1 MTQQS
6 RERLRGAGALVA
18 LAILLVGPPLA
29 LVRFVGWPLPT
40 GVPDWEEMTSAARSG
55 VDDVVVVKILA
66 VLAWLLW
73 AQISVAALAETV
85 AVIRGRPA
93 PRASVI
99 PGLQL
104 GVARLVAAAAL
115 VVGGL
120 STPRPE
126 PAPMARL
133 VAVLAEP
140 VPIAV
145 PEAVPATAV
154 SLHQAEPASIPAPGA
169 VYVVRRNDSWWGIAE
184 RVLGDGQRW
193 HELRS
198 LNVGRQMSD
207 GAIVAAATE
216 VIHPGWELLLPA
228 GAMGMGAPAGSG
240 HEAGGEVEVRA
251 GDNLW
256 DIAERQLAQPAG
268 GAVSEAQVRGYWV
281 RLIETNRDRIRD
293 ADRIYP
299 GQRLRLPE
307 VIPASP
313 LPPSATDIPGAAD
326 PAPADPTP
334 TPAPPTSAALPPSLP
349 VAPDGA
355 DRTAPGPVR
364 AEDGAEEKDE
374 PVAAG
379 RVGVAGA
386 MLAMGIAAAVA
397 RRRRRRQLT
406 LPPGSQP
413 VPPPVHLDDLRVEL
427 ATAADVDLAERLRL
441 AMRDA
446 AVSLAERASPA
457 RPRLIQVAGSRVEV
471 LLSRTVLPAP
481 AGWRAEASGLAW
493 VLEGPA
499 TGRGGD
505 AAVPSPALVTIG
517 AEEDGGT
524 LFLDL
529 EAEGMVSLSGDPDA
543 IADAARS
550 WVLELATSPLSSGV
564 SVVVVGEAL
573 APPPEASERVRV
585 AERWQE
591 VAIDVLSWTEQ
602 SAAVIAANRWP
613 TPLAGRVRTQRSD
626 DIAPL
631 VVFLHD
637 VPDDDAFASVS
648 TALAG
653 RSAAV
658 AVVVVGEVVGGATAV
673 EISGGQI
680 SIPSLGLTCPAQAL
694 TRQTAEEVGDLLA
707 DAAAEPAQLA
717 LIPPPSPRPSIAVA
731 TSATEE
737 YQDPPYEI
745 LVRFLGEIC
754 VIGGRKKLTPK
765 QTAVVAYIALHGPV
779 PAERVE
785 DAVWVA
791 PTSSRHKRL
800 ANTVSECRTALGAA
814 HLPAA
819 ADGRYRQG
827 PDMVTDLELFDRRL
841 AYALGQ
847 DDQRAIKTLRGALEL
862 IEGPVFTY
870 RNADRASFVWVDVE
884 NWISTWE
891 LRVCD
896 AAEDLARRC
905 LELGDVDGAIW
916 SAQRGL
922 GASSTHPRLTKLLM
936 QAYSANGDRLAA
948 ARVFESHQSALEQL
962 ELDEIDPE
970 LVDFYQQ
977 ARRGTGVAS

>member
-1 MTQQS
+1 MTERS
-6 RERLRGAGALVA
+6 RQRLWGTGALVA
-18 LAILLVGPPLA
+18 LAVLLVGPPLA

-40 GVPDWEEMTSAARSG
+40 TVPGFEEVTSAARG
-55 VDDVVVVKILA
+55 GLDDVVVVKILA

-73 AQISVAALAETV
+73 AQLSAAALAETV

-93 PRASVI
+93 PRAAAL

-120 STPRPE
+120 STPRSD

-133 VAVLAEP
+133 AAVLAEP
-140 VPIAV
+140 APL
-145 PEAVPATAV
+145 AV
-154 SLHQAEPASIPAPGA
+154 SDQAIPAPAVDVRQAEPAPARGA

-193 HELRS
+193 RELRS
-198 LNVGRQMSD
+198 LNVGRQMPD
-207 GAIVAAATE
+207 GATVVATTQ
-216 VIHPGWELLLPA
+216 IIQPGWELLLPP
-228 GAMGMGAPAGSG
+228 GALGTGAPAST
-240 HEAGGEVEVRA
+240 EPDAGGEIAVRV

-256 DIAERQLAQPAG
+256 DIAERQLVQPARG
-268 GAVSEAQVRGYWV
+268 PVPEAQVRGYWV
-281 RLIETNRDRIRD
+281 RLIEANRDRVRD

-299 GQRLRLPE
+299 GQRLRLPA
-307 VIPASP
+307 VTPTP
-313 LPPSATDIPGAAD
+313 PPSATEIPAL
-326 PAPADPTP
+326 PH
-334 TPAPPTSAALPPSLP
+334 PAPPEPTPDSPPPSSAAPPPALP
-349 VAPDGA
+349 VALDGA
-355 DRTAPGPVR
+355 DRTPAGRAR
-364 AEDGAEEKDE
+364 AEKRAVDGDE
-374 PVAAG
+374 RAGAG
-379 RVGVAGA
+379 RLGVAGA
-386 MLAMGIAAAVA
+386 MLAVGIAAAVT

-413 VPPPVHLDDLRVEL
+413 VPPPAHLDDLRAEV

-446 AVSLAERASPA
+446 AVCLADRDSPA
-457 RPRLIQVAGSRVEV
+457 RPRLIQVAGSRVEA
-471 LLSRTVLPAP
+471 LLSRAVLPAP

-493 VLEGPA
+493 VLEGHA
-499 TGRGGD
+499 NDRGGD
-505 AAVPSPALVTIG
+505 ASVPSPALVTIG
-517 AEEDGGT
+517 AEEDGSA
-524 LFLDL
+524 LFFDL

-543 IADAARS
+543 IADVARS

-573 APPPEASERVRV
+573 VPPPEASERVRV
-585 AERWQE
+585 ADRWEE

-626 DIAPL
+626 DLAPL

-648 TALAG
+648 TTLAG

-658 AVVVVGEVVGGATAV
+658 AVVVVGEGVPGATTV
-673 EISGGQI
+673 EVSGGQI
-680 SIPSLGLTCPAQAL
+680 SVPSLGLTCPAQAL
-694 TRQTAEEVGDLLA
+694 TTEAAEEVGDLLA
-707 DAAAEPAQLA
+707 DAAAEPAQLT
-717 LIPPPSPRPSIAVA
+717 LIPPPSPRPRIAVA

-745 LVRFLGEIC
+745 LVRLLGEIC

-827 PDMVTDLELFDRRL
+827 PDMITDLELFDRRL

-847 DDQRAIKTLRGALEL
+847 DDHRAVKTLRGALEL
-862 IEGPVFTY
+862 VHGPVFTY
-870 RNADRASFVWVDVE
+870 RNADRSSFVWVDVE

-905 LELGDVDGAIW
+905 LALGDVDGAIW

-936 QAYSANGDRLAA
+936 QAYSANGDRMAA

-962 ELDEIDPE
+962 ELDDIDPE

-977 ARRGTGVAS
+977 ARRGTGVAAS